1 MRTHATMV
9 HQKFNLIV
17 AACENSGIGIKGNL
31 PWRLKNELKYFNK
44 MTKSTVDPTKKN
56 AVIMGRLTYFGIPAS
71 KRPLPDRLNI
81 VLSTKSVADDYPDDV
96 VLCSS
101 LNEAMKKLSETDLC
115 SNIESIW
122 ICGGNSVYKE
132 AMASDYCHRIYY
144 TEIKAK
150 FDCDAFFP
158 DIPSSF
164 QIVPND
170 EDVPSDE
177 QEENGLKYQYKIYE
191 KQKP

>member
-1 MRTHATMV
+1 MYKHFCLFLNV
-9 HQKFNLIV
+9 IWLIV
-17 AACENSGIGIKGNL
+17 CFTLDLN
-31 PWRLKNELKYFNK
+31 RNELKYFNNT
-44 MTKSTVDPTKKN
+44 TKSTVDTMKKN

-81 VLSTKSVADDYPDDV
+81 VLSKTSIATDYPDDV

-101 LNEAMKKLSETDLC
+101 LSEAMTKLTSTDLGA
-115 SNIESIW
+115 NIESIW

-158 DIPSSF
+158 EIPSSF
-164 QIVPND
+164 KIVPND
-170 EDVPSDE
+170 ENIPSDE
-177 QEENGLKYQYKIYE
+177 QEENGLKYQFKIYE
-191 KQKP
+191 KQEP